1 MRHFLPDTLLART
14 FLLIA
19 ALLLVAVVA
28 WFEII
33 RSSQREPLANEL
45 AEQTISVVNL
55 TRAAIVNADPLRRRG
70 LLVELNEREGI
81 RLYTANASEKLQPL
95 PREPLI
101 DLVAVRVKRALGE
114 RTRLAFARD
123 GIESFWVSF
132 FIDEDEFWVALPRER
147 FESDPTWQW
156 FGWGALALLLALTG
170 AGLIASLIDRPVRAL
185 TEAAARLGRGETP
198 EPLPESGPR
207 ELRTLA
213 SAFNQMASDLAQL
226 ERDRAMVLAGI
237 SHDVRTPLARLR
249 LSLEMSG
256 ADKSTADGMAA
267 DIEEIDAVIGQ
278 FLDFARGT
286 QEEKRLTDLENLV
299 DEIESR
305 YARIGEVLQRTR
317 GGVAPLT
324 LAPMAVRRAVTN
336 LIDNARRHAGGT
348 IEVETI
354 AAGAAAVVEVRDRG
368 PGIPASEVDR
378 LKQPF
383 TRLDQAR
390 TGSGGSGLGLAIVER
405 IARAHGGRVELV
417 RRESGGLIARLVI
430 ART

>member
-1 MRHFLPDTLLART
+1 MRYFLPDTLLART

-45 AEQTISVVNL
+45 AGQTISVVNL

-70 LLVELNEREGI
+70 LLVELSEREGI
-81 RLYTANASEKLQPL
+81 RLYTANASEKLEPL

-123 GIESFWVSF
+123 GVESFWVSF

-286 QEEKRLTDLENLV
+286 QEEKRLIDLENLV

-390 TGSGGSGLGLAIVER
+390 TGSGGPGLGLAIVER

-417 RRESGGLIARLVI
+417 PRESGGLTARLVI